1 MGALA
6 FLVLVQAYEL
16 LFALRIDWVVK
27 FGVALAV
34 AASAAVLAPAVAR
47 WVRRQNGQL

>member
-16 LFALRIDWVVK
+16 LVTVRINWAVK

-47 WVRRQNGQL
+47 WVRRRNGQL